1 MLFPSN
7 KELKRNTVF
16 FAGVGAVLLI
26 LMILKW
32 FSISA
37 DWELTLIFW
46 GLGILFYLKRVT
58 RKEESHHSSIHS
70 YDT

>member
-1 MLFPSN
+1 MLFQSN
-7 KELKRNTVF
+7 KELKRNAIF
-16 FAGVGAVLLI
+16 FAGIGAVLLA

-46 GLGILFYLKRVT
+46 GLGILFYLNHVM

-70 YDT
+70 YET